1 MSQTDTRSEIKS
13 EYDDAKETAR
23 VYLQVVRVLESD
35 ENSKRDKDSDL
46 NHRDHEIRAIRRVVV
61 QGRMGEGDFPNDP
74 FAFDAALLG
83 HRYLHNGFDRGSLET
98 LLARERS
105 HPAYREALTII
116 VGEMRRGNVDL
127 PGPLRRLKQENKRTK
142 ERWRLERTR
151 NYRIGLV
158 VEAMSVGN
166 NVLVLCGEN
175 ERKLRQLQIDL
186 KAVCEQLGDK
196 SYQKLFNGHA
206 FERLQDTGRS
216 REIQNAFVLRS
227 LNDIERILETLN
239 WMNARPW
246 RSCNKGKGLTERDLV
261 KFTNLPLSEGMGV
274 HAISC
279 DNRDKKV
286 RKHFPN
292 LYPTRNE
299 ATECKSICDAVA
311 AVLPEAKKR
320 GYTYRNIL
328 RAWKAYRDMI

>member
-1 MSQTDTRSEIKS
+1 MSISSE
-13 EYDDAKETAR
+13 
-23 VYLQVVRVLESD
+23 
-35 ENSKRDKDSDL
+35 
-46 NHRDHEIRAIRRVVV
+46 
-61 QGRMGEGDFPNDP
+61 
-74 FAFDAALLG
+74 
-83 HRYLHNGFDRGSLET
+83 
-98 LLARERS
+98 
-105 HPAYREALTII
+105 
-116 VGEMRRGNVDL
+116 
-127 PGPLRRLKQENKRTK
+127 
-142 ERWRLERTR
+142 
-151 NYRIGLV
+151 
-158 VEAMSVGN
+158 
-166 NVLVLCGEN
+166 
-175 ERKLRQLQIDL
+175 KLRKVLHPIQIDTMHFRF
-186 KAVCEQLGDK
+186 KPRRNPGSQSQHRSVNRTAV
-196 SYQKLFNGHA
+196 GHA

-216 REIQNAFVLRS
+216 REIQNAFFLRS

-246 RSCNKGKGLTERDLV
+246 RSCNKGEGLTERDLV
-261 KFTNLPLSEGMGV
+261 KLTNLPLSEGMGV

-320 GYTYRNIL
+320 GYSYRNIL